1 MEDLTSLDHKFKEAQ
16 ALYENTNQLAKEAN
30 TLYENNKY
38 NLEQYIKIN
47 DKINE
52 KAHEAFMLSR
62 LSDVAN
68 GHVVGQERIDFETY
82 YQSQV
87 FGNILNVASKKLN
100 IMTDGTYTMKRHIY
114 NEQDGTKSTSLDVD
128 IFDTSTGKTRSSKS
142 LSGGETFMTALS
154 LALGFAE
161 VIRNEAGARE
171 LDCMFIDEGFGSLDN
186 DSLHLVLNVLKNLSN
201 QNSRMIGLISHVEE
215 LGYEINNKINVS
227 KDANGSHL
235 DVVCK

>member
-1 MEDLTSLDHKFKEAQ
+1 M
-16 ALYENTNQLAKEAN
+16 
-30 TLYENNKY
+30 
-38 NLEQYIKIN
+38 
-47 DKINE
+47 
-52 KAHEAFMLSR
+52 
-62 LSDVAN
+62 SDVAN

-201 QNSRMIGLISHVEE
+201 QNSRMIGVISHVEE